1 MRVSRPGFSLFIAL
15 VLLRFFGDKMIAAE
29 SYLVADQ
36 ASGYILMAKDAD
48 TPRQVA
54 SLTKIATSVVAL
66 EWLGEQGGDT
76 NQTVTIIPEA
86 VSGGVNPLKLEV
98 GDRLVLAD
106 AIRAAMMASDNTS
119 AYALAA
125 ALGSQMRPG
134 SDPSDAMAA
143 FVEKMNALAAR
154 LGMERTH
161 FVNPHGLDGGKT
173 DAFSTASDIA
183 RLAIHACDLPDF
195 LNHCREKEYKA
206 TIWRGGA
213 DLELT
218 IVNTNE
224 LVGSR
229 GIDGMKTGT
238 TTLSGPCLVATA
250 TRGFS
255 SGDATAERRLIV
267 VVLKGEDRFREAVL
281 LFNEGWPACEKW
293 LAAGAVIEAND
304 HLRKR
309 GK

>member
-1 MRVSRPGFSLFIAL
+1 
-15 VLLRFFGDKMIAAE
+15 MIAAE

>member
-1 MRVSRPGFSLFIAL
+1 
-15 VLLRFFGDKMIAAE
+15 MIAAE

-36 ASGYILMAKDAD
+36 ASGYVLMAKDAD

-66 EWLGEQGGDT
+66 EWLDEQGGDA
-76 NQTVTIIPEA
+76 NQSVTIVPEA
-86 VSGGVNPLKLEV
+86 VSGGGNPLKLEV

-206 TIWRGGA
+206 TIRRGGA

-250 TRGFS
+250 TRDFL
-255 SGDATAERRLIV
+255 SGDVTAERRLIV
-267 VVLKGEDRFREAVL
+267 VVLKAEDRFREAVL